1 MSGLPE
7 TPPRVH
13 VTGLA
18 VDPVD
23 RPGLFD
29 WVVAAARAGRSD
41 GVRRTV
47 GYLNVHVANVAAAD
61 AEVRRYLNERCD
73 LVYCDGK
80 GVGWGARLQG
90 LPEPPRMTAADWL
103 PDLLKTLGDAGLRT
117 YVVAGKPGVVEA
129 ALAPMR
135 ATHGPLGPIGSHHGY
150 LGDAAATEDVLERLA
165 QFDPDVVLVG
175 MGTPLQERWTLA
187 QRGRIAAPV
196 VWPLGA
202 TFDYYAGEQA
212 RGPEWLRRAG
222 HEWAARLV
230 ADPARLWRRYVLG
243 NPQFLA
249 RAVWARLRGG

>member
-1 MSGLPE
+1 MTTVALPE
-7 TPPRVH
+7 LPERIR

-23 RPGLFD
+23 LRGLFD
-29 WVVAAARAGRSD
+29 WVVAAATAGRED

-47 GYLNVHVANVAAAD
+47 GYLNVHVANTAAGD
-61 AEVRRYLNERCD
+61 AELTAFLNERCD

-103 PDLLKTLGDAGLRT
+103 PELLAELRDAGLRT
-117 YVVAGKPGVVEA
+117 HVVAGRPGVAERAIA
-129 ALAPMR
+129 AIGER
-135 ATHGPLGPIGSHHGY
+135 IGGVGPTAVDDGY
-150 LGDAAATEDVLERLA
+150 LDDEKTAAVLDRVRRDRPDVL
-165 QFDPDVVLVG
+165 LVG
-175 MGTPLQERWTLA
+175 MGTPTQERWVLA
-187 QRGRIAAPV
+187 NRERIAAPV
-196 VWPLGA
+196 VWTLGA

-230 ADPARLWRRYVLG
+230 ADPGRLWRRYVLG
-243 NPQFLA
+243 NPRFLT
-249 RAVWARLRGG
+249 RAWLTRRGG